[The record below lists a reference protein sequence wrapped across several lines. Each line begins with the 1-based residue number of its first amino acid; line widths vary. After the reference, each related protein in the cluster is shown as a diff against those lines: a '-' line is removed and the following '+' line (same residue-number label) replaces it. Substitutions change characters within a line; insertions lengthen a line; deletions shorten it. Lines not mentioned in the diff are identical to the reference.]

1 MNIRSVLLVGPIALA
16 LPAASLAQG
25 EPHHPGSDTAAQVA
39 PEPGQAKTPQE
50 AGAAKTPAM
59 MPLQEARQK
68 MREQIQAIRSTR
80 DPEERRRLLAEHMR
94 AMQDMMQMMQGM
106 REAETTIAAAPGMGG
121 GGMMGMMHGG
131 RGMGMLGNMMQRHMA
146 MEQRVAALEKRLDAM
161 QTLVDEL
168 LQHEEAQTEQP

>member
-1 MNIRSVLLVGPIALA
+1 
-16 LPAASLAQG
+16 
-25 EPHHPGSDTAAQVA
+25 
-39 PEPGQAKTPQE
+39 
-50 AGAAKTPAM
+50 M

-131 RGMGMLGNMMQRHMA
+131 RGIGMPGPAGGMKSKGMMARGRMMGECPMMSGAGAANQPGPNCPRAHGEPGMMHGGRGMGMMGNMMQRHMA

-161 QTLVDEL
+161 QTVVDEL
-168 LQHEEAQTEQP
+168 LQHEEAQAEQP